1 MIYTAEFSK
10 TTPLLQALLLRCAM
24 KQTVSES
31 TVRIIVKCTQGGA
44 SSEFEW
50 HASRE
55 SLEDPQSR
63 LGHSTLGIKWRE
75 FDGRGAVLRVQWQC
89 CLAAAEAVANW
100 MLGEQDLVLPR
111 ASARFGHAVLHRET
125 LELWQYIVGED
136 WRLSTLLQVDC
147 GGREGSRLWFGSERA
162 AIRTAHW
169 IKDDVLSS
177 LHSLQGSPDHLSPE
191 QPWSFKPLGKL
202 ADMAA
207 PRHQHFLFLP
217 REFCFCAWSM
227 AYCSRHIRYSA
238 HYSSCMAYLAAI
250 ECPDRGEQTRAD
262 VAQLFEQFDLSA
274 VWGRATVVCETTR
287 GVEPLSI
294 SRGDLAA
301 VHMLSITY
309 PEQYSTPVSK
319 KSNSGHQR
327 SRRVR
332 GGRVARGID
341 ASQRWVVKQR

>member
-1 MIYTAEFSK
+1 MIYTADFSK

-100 MLGEQDLVLPR
+100 MLGQQDLVLPR

-250 ECPDRGEQTRAD
+250 ECPDRGEQTGQMSHNCSSSLTCRP
-262 VAQLFEQFDLSA
+262 S
-274 VWGRATVVCETTR
+274 
-287 GVEPLSI
+287 GVEPLSNVRLRTERD
-294 SRGDLAA
+294 SR
-301 VHMLSITY
+301 V
-309 PEQYSTPVSK
+309 
-319 KSNSGHQR
+319 
-327 SRRVR
+327 
-332 GGRVARGID
+332 
-341 ASQRWVVKQR
+341 